1 MSPEWDGSSPADF
14 KKSKR
19 RKVAMT
25 DPLNPNRIPPHSEE
39 AERGVLACCLLD
51 PEVCI
56 GDSVAKLKAGP
67 EMFYDLRHLEI
78 YAAMVEMWD
87 AGSAVDTITL
97 QQNLKDQQK
106 LEGVGGLVYLAS
118 LPDAVPSAANLSYYL
133 EIVREKFVLRQMIAT
148 CTDAVASAYEHKGE
162 VSALVGEVE
171 HSIRGVSD
179 AVEDASLVRVAKQLI
194 GAATATIE
202 RLHSNAGAIDGI
214 PTGLIDLDKLIW
226 GLHDG
231 EMFTIAARPSVG
243 KSSIG
248 MNIAEHIAVTMKIPV
263 GVFSLEMTA
272 ESLMLRLLCSNARVN
287 MRAVKSGNLNQ
298 DDFDK
303 LVVSAAKIAKAP
315 LYIDDSSGISI
326 LQLKAKARQMKRRHG
341 IRVFLIDYLQLLH
354 GASRKP
360 DSRQQEITEIS
371 GGVKSIAKELKVPV
385 IVLAQLNRDVEK
397 RGPGAKPR
405 ISELR
410 ESGSIEQDSDIV
422 GLLYRPQSE
431 GGDDEQD
438 AIPVNLIIAKQRNG
452 ACGEVA
458 LTFLKGCTRFESAAP
473 PTATEQF
480 SSVPMA
486 SQPPA
491 TYGSD

>member
-1 MSPEWDGSSPADF
+1 MSSEWDNASPADF
-14 KKSKR
+14 KKARR
-19 RKVAMT
+19 RKAALAEPST
-25 DPLNPNRIPPHSEE
+25 DRVPPHSVEGE
-39 AERGVLACCLLD
+39 QGVLACCMLD

-56 GDSVAKLKAGP
+56 GDAVAKLKAGP
-67 EMFYDLRHLEI
+67 EMFYDLRHREI
-78 YAAMVEMWD
+78 YATLVQMWD
-87 AGSAVDTITL
+87 AGIAIDLITL
-97 QQNLKDQQK
+97 QQKLKDQQK
-106 LEGVGGLVYLAS
+106 LEGAGGLAYLAS
-118 LPDAVPSAANLSYYL
+118 MPDAVPSAANLPYYL
-133 EIVREKFVLRQMIAT
+133 EIVREKFVLRQMIST
-148 CTDAVASAYEHKGE
+148 CTEAVASAYEHDGD

-171 HSIRGVSD
+171 HGIRGVSD
-179 AVEDASLVRVAKQLI
+179 AVEDTSLVRVAKQLI

-202 RLHSNAGAIDGI
+202 KLHSNAGAIDGI

-248 MNIAEHIAVTMKIPV
+248 MNIAEHIAVTLKIPV

-303 LVVSAAKIAKAP
+303 LVVSASQIAKAP

-341 IRVFLIDYLQLLH
+341 IKVFMIDYLQLLH

-431 GGDDEQD
+431 SEGDSQD

-473 PTATEQF
+473 VTATEQF
-480 SSVPMA
+480 AHIPAA
-486 SQPPA
+486 SQPAA